1 MSDLPDVLLRYLA
14 VANEKPATT
23 KKPTAPE
30 KPAATEKSAPI
41 EKSALTEKAAKAGHE
56 SSAPQ
61 TFALCVR
68 DSYLQSNIAR
78 VVTCEQASN
87 GDLPDTALGETLERV
102 KAMPEKWKVTLSES
116 VLYPIGGGQPS
127 DSGFVGSARCE
138 FVESSSGNGAVHWC
152 TGKLEVGTEVE
163 VKVDWD
169 RRWYHMQHHTG
180 QHVLSAVAYDLWKAP
195 TNSWDL
201 AAEICHVDLGMSQ
214 PPKPESLSQ
223 LEAAMNQEVR
233 QSKEIRTIAVA
244 GDDSDGEL
252 SRLAAHP
259 LARGSAP
266 PIGVHP
272 IVRFIEIVDL
282 DFNPCGGT
290 HLRSSAEL
298 QAFKIMNVSKDRGNI
313 RLSFMC
319 GARLMNRISDMLTVE
334 AALIKQLTCK
344 PNDIPG
350 LVEKRLKEGKAVAK
364 QKKALEFELASFL
377 GESLAPEGFVE
388 YHWCDVELPS
398 LQKLANSYKGS
409 GVLWLT
415 CAAENQPKGEGSFM
429 LSGETSVVDK
439 MVKAVGDK
447 VRNLLQG
454 KGGGAKGK
462 WQGKADTMEKR
473 EEAGKIF
480 GEAYEAAV
488 GAA

>member
-1 MSDLPDVLLRYLA
+1 MSDLPDVVLRYLA
-14 VANEKPATT
+14 IGCERPVAA
-23 KKPTAPE
+23 E
-30 KPAATEKSAPI
+30 KPAAAAEASAKERSVATEEVAHAVTETSAPRAF
-41 EKSALTEKAAKAGHE
+41 S
-56 SSAPQ
+56 
-61 TFALCVR
+61 LCVR
-68 DSYLQSNIAR
+68 DSYLQSNMAK
-78 VVTCEQASN
+78 VVTCQPVAD
-87 GDLPDTALGETLERV
+87 GDLPETAVGETLERV
-102 KAMPEKWKVTLSES
+102 KAMPQKWKVTLSES
-116 VLYPIGGGQPS
+116 ALYPIGGGQPS
-127 DSGFVGSARCE
+127 DSGSVGSARCE
-138 FVESSSGNGAVHWC
+138 FVESSLGNGAVHWC
-152 TGKLEVGTEVE
+152 SGELEVGAEVE

-233 QSKEIRTIAVA
+233 MAKQIRTIAVA

-272 IVRFIEIVDL
+272 IVRFVEIVGL

-298 QAFKIMNVSKDRGNI
+298 QAFKIMNVSKDRGNV
-313 RLSFMC
+313 RLSFVC
-319 GARLMNRISDMLTVE
+319 GARLMSRVSDMLIVE
-334 AALIKQLTCK
+334 ASLIKQLTCK
-344 PNDIPG
+344 PNEIPG
-350 LVEKRLKEGKAVAK
+350 MVEKRLKEGKALAK

-377 GESLAPEGFVE
+377 GESLAAEGFVE

-429 LSGETSVVDK
+429 LSGDPSVVDK
-439 MVKAVGDK
+439 MVKAAGEK

-462 WQGKADTMEKR
+462 WQGKAETMEKR
-473 EEAGKIF
+473 EEAGRIF
-480 GEAYEAAV
+480 GEAYKATE
-488 GAA
+488 GAS